1 VDLRAQIVEEQNGTS
16 LCDQEFGDGDA
27 DETGAAGDQHSVV
40 FHKGQA
46 CDFFVDTAVSIRLC
60 RYCCVDT
67 AWDPP
72 GQGEGT

>member
-40 FHKGQA
+40 FHKG
-46 CDFFVDTAVSIRLC
+46 
-60 RYCCVDT
+60 
-67 AWDPP
+67 
-72 GQGEGT
+72 